1 MREVKFQRPEH
12 EVLAQADD
20 SFLRI
25 VDGWTLLIPR
35 QHALMYARDYNAR
48 DDAGFRERE
57 GMVVLTHEG
66 KRMRFTPAE
75 THALLELIRTAFS
88 APSPRPADRKP

>member
-48 DDAGFRERE
+48 DDAGFRDQD
-57 GMVVLTHEG
+57 GMVFLIHEG
-66 KRMRFTPAE
+66 HRMSFTRTE
-75 THALLELIRTAFS
+75 TNALLELIRSAFS
-88 APSPRPADRKP
+88 EP

>member
-1 MREVKFQRPEH
+1 
-12 EVLAQADD
+12 VLAQADD